1 MNRRNFI
8 ELTGRGI
15 LLGGLAMMTGVLV
28 SRRQV
33 ARETSCT
40 ANFQCRSC
48 GKLSSCQLAEAE
60 MERKDG

>member
-15 LLGGLAMMTGVLV
+15 LLGGLATVTGVLV

-33 ARETSCT
+33 VRETSCT
-40 ANFQCRSC
+40 ANFQCRNC

-60 MERKDG
+60 MERQDG